1 MRQKDALTI
10 LLTGRGEHNFA
21 NLLQRIVA
29 SKKLDFNMICLKQ
42 QVGPGGQRF
51 PTTMQYKQSLLEELI
66 YTYKDAEEI
75 KVYEDRP
82 KQ

>member
-10 LLTGRGEHNFA
+10 LLTGRGEKKFA
-21 NLLQRIVA
+21 SLIRRIVA
-29 SKKLDFNMICLKQ
+29 SKRLNFDMICLKQ
-42 QVGPGGQRF
+42 QLGPVGQRF
-51 PTTMQYKQSLLEELI
+51 STTMQYKQSLLEELI
-66 YTYKDAEEI
+66 YTYRDAEEI